1 MTVEEMIRRLSQLN
15 KDDEIITEDG
25 DLIKGVE
32 VTKITD
38 IFNDETEYVI
48 VR

>member
-1 MTVEEMIRRLSQLN
+1 MTVGEMIRRLLQLN

-38 IFNDETEYVI
+38 IYDDETEYVI

>member
-1 MTVEEMIRRLSQLN
+1 MTVGEMIKKLSQLN
-15 KDDEIITEDG
+15 KDDEIITQDG
-25 DLIKGVE
+25 DLISRVE

>member
-1 MTVEEMIRRLSQLN
+1 MTVGEMIKKLSQLN
-15 KDDEIITEDG
+15 KNDEIITEDG
-25 DLIKGVE
+25 DLIKVVE
-32 VTKITD
+32 VTKVTD

>member
-1 MTVEEMIRRLSQLN
+1 MTVGEMIRRLSQLN

-25 DLIKGVE
+25 DLINKVE